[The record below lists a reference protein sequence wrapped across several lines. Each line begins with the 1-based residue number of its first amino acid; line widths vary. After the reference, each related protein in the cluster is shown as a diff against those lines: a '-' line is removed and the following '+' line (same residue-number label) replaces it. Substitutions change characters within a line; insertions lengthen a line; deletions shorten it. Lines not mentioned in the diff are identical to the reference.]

1 LKERAKATCGSLC
14 AGKGCSVRC
23 ASRGCG
29 RSFAQW
35 SDTGHALSARMYPWT
50 AIVANGEPK
59 VKATCCGRHTLR
71 RVTLTLT
78 LGSPCNGRRL
88 HQGHIRAWLSQRTS
102 TCSNLGDTRQFTTR
116 CKTAIVIAST
126 AVAISPRTAQPG
138 APCVRSS
145 VPTATIAF
153 RSNGPGRRGLRP
165 SATSRAMRLRA
176 LRCLPII
183 AFAVSYA
190 RLPEPT
196 RFA

>member
-126 AVAISPRTAQPG
+126 AVAISPRTAQRA
-138 APCVRSS
+138 APCARSS
-145 VPTATIAF
+145 VPTALQKLPTRDTSQTIGSARATIAF
-153 RSNGPGRRGLRP
+153 RFHGPALSPRA
-165 SATSRAMRLRA
+165 SA
-176 LRCLPII
+176 
-183 AFAVSYA
+183 FGD
-190 RLPEPT
+190 
-196 RFA
+196 